1 MKVTN
6 LKYHLEDSLINKLN
20 LLCLRCTKYNH
31 QNVVLTDGKEGFGK
45 STITTGAAYYM
56 SYTIRRPMK
65 LFFDPEKLFDYAI
78 NHEDEILIWD
88 DAAIAALS
96 LEHYTKIIV
105 KLIKLL
111 LLARKKRHTYFFN
124 IQEFFRMKEPIVA
137 RAVGLLH
144 VYSRNNLDVGRF
156 TYYDERSL
164 QVIYAQWMK
173 SKKKLYSRYYSA
185 RGTFPDIM
193 SKIFNMEE
201 YERLKDEMIQSIDK
215 QEMTKR
221 DSKAV
226 EDLRRLRQMIA
237 NFPEFTYAELGRRL
251 KTTEASIRRWKDGI
265 NLLSNETDGSV
276 NGSDGDRII
285 NSLGYIEPMDNDYLG
300 ATTKPVYS
308 VPIIVRKPV
317 ERSSGLFISP

>member
-215 QEMTKR
+215 QQITKKE
-221 DSKAV
+221 SKAL
-226 EDLRRLRQMIA
+226 EDFNKFKYRFA
-237 NFPEFTYAELGRRL
+237 NSTLLSTADKARMVGVGES
-251 KTTEASIRRWKDGI
+251 SIKRWKEGRFMS
-265 NLLSNETDGSV
+265 SNETDGSD
-276 NGSDGDRII
+276 NAGTTGRII